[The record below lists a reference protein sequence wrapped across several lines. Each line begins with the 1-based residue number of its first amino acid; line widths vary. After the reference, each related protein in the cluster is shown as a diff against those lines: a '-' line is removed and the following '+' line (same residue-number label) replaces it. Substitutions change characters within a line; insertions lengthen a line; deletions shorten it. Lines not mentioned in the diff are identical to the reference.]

1 MLLFKEIKMNERE
14 RVYMS
19 MHEIECA
26 CVYTES
32 RVKREEL
39 RGRREEF
46 TTNHITIKIS
56 IIKIIIKGLG

>member
-1 MLLFKEIKMNERE
+1 
-14 RVYMS
+14 MS

-26 CVYTES
+26 CVYTER

>member
-1 MLLFKEIKMNERE
+1 
-14 RVYMS
+14 MS

-56 IIKIIIKGLG
+56 IIKIIIKGLVLALR